1 MLPILIALGYPLL
14 VYFALDLASPR
25 AIALAIL
32 ALYALRLA
40 TLAKGRLAAYARIAG
55 PVAVA
60 ITAASAISLVWN
72 DPRGLLLSPAL
83 VNLALLAVFAASL
96 ASRETVI
103 ESLALA
109 HGAVGSEELSAYCQ
123 KVTAIWCALFA
134 ANAGV
139 SAWLALFGTRASW
152 ALYTGLVAYL
162 LMGLLFATEFVYRH
176 WRFRRYVGLPTDPLL
191 RRLFPPD
198 PTK

>member
-40 TLAKGRLAAYARIAG
+40 TLARGRLAAYARIAG
-55 PVAVA
+55 PVAAA
-60 ITAASAISLVWN
+60 ITAASALSLLWN

-83 VNLALLAVFAASL
+83 VNLSLLAAFGASF
-96 ASRETVI
+96 ASRETAI

-109 HGAVGSEELSAYCQ
+109 HGAERSEDLSGYCR
-123 KVTAIWCALFA
+123 KVTAIWCAFFA
-134 ANAGV
+134 ANGAV
-139 SAWLALFGTRASW
+139 SCALALLGTRASW
-152 ALYTGLVAYL
+152 ALYTGLLAYL
-162 LMGLLFATEFVYRH
+162 LMGLLFASEFVYRH

>member
-123 KVTAIWCALFA
+123 KVTAIGCALFA

>member
-1 MLPILIALGYPLL
+1 LLPILIALGYPLL

-40 TLAKGRLAAYARIAG
+40 TLAKRRLATYARIAG

-83 VNLALLAVFAASL
+83 VNLALLAVFAASF

-109 HGAVGSEELSAYCQ
+109 HGAAGSQELTAYCRR
-123 KVTAIWCALFA
+123 VTAIWCAFFA

-162 LMGLLFATEFVYRH
+162 LTGLLFATEFVYRH